1 MWEDKQIMTTTIE
14 EIKNNFTNLCS
25 FKIETNSKGHNT
37 TLHGYDG
44 ASDEVYQKTIDQVIK
59 WHNYAQDKLNRETKE

>member
-1 MWEDKQIMTTTIE
+1 MSQ
-14 EIKNNFTNLCS
+14 EIKNNFTSLCS

-59 WHNYAQDKLNRETKE
+59 WHNYAQDKLNGENK